1 MPNGT
6 SSTWTYDYRGN
17 CTAKVLGGSGTN
29 ARNLVTITHIP
40 VNSPVM
46 RGFEMSVRDA
56 VKSGE
61 TVFYKVTPIYDGNKP
76 KPIGITMHA
85 RGSGGFSLDVSVV
98 HKCKQ

>member
-1 MPNGT
+1 
-6 SSTWTYDYRGN
+6 
-17 CTAKVLGGSGTN
+17 
-29 ARNLVTITHIP
+29 
-40 VNSPVM
+40 
-46 RGFEMSVRDA
+46 MSVRDA